1 MLGENIKKIRIEKG
15 LTQKELADKVGI
27 SGAFMSL
34 IEKGANNPSDENLI
48 KIASVLNV
56 PVGDLKTRETETPT
70 IELISLLIKLTE
82 KNKIKWENMDPFSE
96 SIFEF
101 NATIKSVTYSVAYDF
116 TRDKSVHNVFDASLI
131 IGINDVIVP
140 KNESEYRLFEELY
153 NAIKSYLNY
162 GEQVFKSIG
171 DLKSLL
177 ED

>member
-34 IEKGANNPSDENLI
+34 IEKGANNPSDENLK
-48 KIASVLNV
+48 KISDVLNV
-56 PVGDLKTRETETPT
+56 SVDDLKTRETETPT

-82 KNKIKWENMDPFSE
+82 KNKIKWENMSPFNKNIS
-96 SIFEF
+96 EF
-101 NATIKSVTYSVAYDF
+101 NTTIKSVPYSLAFDF
-116 TRDKSVHNVFDASLI
+116 PRDKSVHNIFDASLI
-131 IGINDVIVP
+131 IGTNDIIVP
-140 KNESEYRLFEELY
+140 KNESEYRVFEELY
-153 NAIKSYLNY
+153 HAINSYLNY

-177 ED
+177 DE

>member
-1 MLGENIKKIRIEKG
+1 MLGENIKEIRIEKG

-56 PVGDLKTRETETPT
+56 SVEDLRTKETETPT
-70 IELISLLIKLTE
+70 VQLINLLIKLTE
-82 KNKIKWENMDPFSE
+82 KNKIKWENMNPFSE
-96 SIFEF
+96 SPFEF
-101 NATIKSVTYSVAYDF
+101 NTTIKSVTYSIAYDF

-131 IGINDVIVP
+131 IGTKDIIVP
-140 KNESEYRLFEELY
+140 RNESEYRAFEELY
-153 NAIKSYLNY
+153 NAINSYLNY

-177 ED
+177 DE

>member
-48 KIASVLNV
+48 KISDVLNV
-56 PVGDLKTRETETPT
+56 PIDILKTKETENPT
-70 IELISLLIKLTE
+70 IELINLLIKLTE
-82 KNKIKWENMDPFSE
+82 KNKIKWEITDYYNKEPNSFRT
-96 SIFEF
+96 
-101 NATIKSVTYSVAYDF
+101 TIKSVKYLIKFSTI
-116 TRDKSVHNVFDASLI
+116 RDKLSHNYFDTSLSIGDNDI
-131 IGINDVIVP
+131 IKPI
-140 KNESEYRLFEELY
+140 NESEYRAFEELY
-153 NAIKSYLNY
+153 LSINSYLNY

-177 ED
+177 DE

>member
-34 IEKGANNPSDENLI
+34 IEKGANNPSDENLK
-48 KIASVLNV
+48 KISDVLNV
-56 PVGDLKTRETETPT
+56 SVDDLKTREIETPT

-82 KNKIKWENMDPFSE
+82 KNKIEWECVDYINKKPISFRTK
-96 SIFEF
+96 IKTINYFILF
-101 NATIKSVTYSVAYDF
+101 NPS
-116 TRDKSVHNVFDASLI
+116 RDKYRHHSHQTRLE
-131 IGINDVIVP
+131 INDTEVIKP
-140 KNESEYRLFEELY
+140 INESEYKAFEELHLSI
-153 NAIKSYLNY
+153 NSYLTY

-177 ED
+177 DD

>member
-1 MLGENIKKIRIEKG
+1 MLGENIKDIRMEKG

-56 PVGDLKTRETETPT
+56 SVDDLKTRETETPT

-82 KNKIKWENMDPFSE
+82 KNKIKWEIMDS
-96 SIFEF
+96 F
-101 NATIKSVTYSVAYDF
+101 NKKPTMFKTIIKSVKYLITFDF
-116 TRDKSVHNVFDASLI
+116 TRDKSIGNYLNTSLTIGDKDI
-131 IGINDVIVP
+131 IEP
-140 KNESEYRLFEELY
+140 KIESEYRAFEELY
-153 NAIKSYLNY
+153 NSINSCLNY
-162 GEQVFKSIG
+162 GEQVFKSIN

-177 ED
+177 DE